1 VRAAVRYADANAAS
15 PASSELLRLSVELF
29 GPSRVAIFVAV
40 IVVVIVVLIMIVVM
54 FVVVVL
60 VVGAAIFLPGL
71 ELRAVLSAAG

>member
-1 VRAAVRYADANAAS
+1 
-15 PASSELLRLSVELF
+15 
-29 GPSRVAIFVAV
+29 V
-40 IVVVIVVLIMIVVM
+40 IVILIMIVVV